1 MARLNFG
8 YRTRMFLEK
17 KMKSSKSQLSKRAL
31 VIGPFSSPHFQ
42 VFISAISDFGLRIK
56 FIPSD
61 SPSRKDID
69 HVRNSVGSRFISAPL
84 IHKIISK
91 VPYSYRILDKV
102 YGMKWR
108 SVIIGLY
115 IKTFNPQII
124 HINELQRAGY
134 SLAHVKNIKKNKK
147 SRLIIASSWGSDL
160 VLFSQIDTHKID
172 LQNILAITD
181 LLTAERE
188 VELDYARDLGFSG
201 NFISPIYNT
210 IGLSHTYKN
219 PSLCSTRR
227 IILIKGYQNFAGRAL
242 NSLNAIERCSDIL
255 EGYKILVYS
264 SSADTKIEVE
274 LLRKRSGLDVWT
286 LENASKQDFLNYF
299 ALARL
304 YIGLS
309 ISDGLSTSMVEAMS
323 AGALPIQSKNS
334 AAFDFLE
341 NGVNGFIV
349 DPWDLENLESCIRR
363 VISDDQLVN
372 QAQILNRDV
381 INNQYNYQDNL
392 LKLRAIYESVL

>member
-1 MARLNFG
+1 
-8 YRTRMFLEK
+8 
-17 KMKSSKSQLSKRAL
+17 
-31 VIGPFSSPHFQ
+31 
-42 VFISAISDFGLRIK
+42 
-56 FIPSD
+56 
-61 SPSRKDID
+61 
-69 HVRNSVGSRFISAPL
+69 
-84 IHKIISK
+84 
-91 VPYSYRILDKV
+91 
-102 YGMKWR
+102 MKWR

-274 LLRKRSGLDVWT
+274 LLRKRSGLDIWT